1 MKFSKRHLAAS
12 LAVASIVGTL
22 ASLVATPARALEV
35 TAGDYEV
42 YPAGVNIGLLYYQHA
57 DRSDLYVNGTKVSSD
72 FKLKS
77 HIGLLRYIRPMKL
90 TDTATLDINLI
101 LPFGKLKTG
110 GDAAVLGDASG
121 VADLIVG
128 APDRKSVV

>member
-77 HIGLLRYIRPMKL
+77 DIGLLRYIRPMKL

-101 LPFGKLKTG
+101 L
-110 GDAAVLGDASG
+110 S
-121 VADLIVG
+121 
-128 APDRKSVV
+128 